1 MNTHHVTTF
10 DNNWQDRYATMLYR
24 PKRAL
29 GRVRSGDRVFIGTGC
44 AEPLRLIEALVAR
57 APELTDVE
65 ILQLH
70 SEGKEAAYAAGS
82 LAGAF
87 RVNSFHIGKNVRE
100 AAQAGLGSYTPM
112 ALSAIP
118 DLFRSG
124 KLPLDVAL
132 VQVSPPDEHGW
143 MSLGIAVD
151 IVKSAIESAG
161 LVIAQVNSQMPW
173 TEGDSLVNIRDLDL
187 LVAADMP
194 LAQRQPQAAH
204 PVARE
209 IGRRVAALVPD
220 GATLQFGF
228 GRSEHFGALPQA
240 ACEFLTGHRDLGIH
254 SEMITEDIVPLLESG
269 VINGRCKTRDR
280 GRVVTSC
287 CAGGQRLYDMV
298 ANNPLFCFRPTEFV
312 SNIANIARQTKM
324 VAINMAH
331 EIDLTGQVCADAEQ
345 GQLTVGGGLTDFARG
360 ALQSPGGRSI
370 IVLPSASPD
379 GLRSNIVSQ
388 LSPGAGVTLGRAEVQ
403 FVVTEY
409 GVADL
414 LGKTIEQRALALI
427 GVADPRFRAGLFQEA
442 MAARLLPPETAP
454 FANCLAPPLVETA
467 ARLLLDDGTEISIR
481 PLLLADLGDL
491 RRFLHRLSPTSR
503 HYRRAETGGHG
514 LPFDLY
520 AAAGA
525 GQALVATIP
534 NAHGEEIVATGKY
547 FREVAG
553 PYAEIALLV
562 RDDWQNLGIGGFMFK
577 RLCELAKSEGLAGLK
592 ASIRRENQRMQAIVQ
607 RAAPAYGILE
617 SDIYRFQ
624 VDFAEAATT
633 KDAGTEE
640 T

>member
-1 MNTHHVTTF
+1 MNTHHSTAL

-29 GRVRSGDRVFIGTGC
+29 GRVCSGDRVFIGTGC
-44 AEPLRLIEALVAR
+44 AEPLRLVEALVAR

-65 ILQLH
+65 IVQLCA
-70 SEGKEAAYAAGS
+70 EGEAAYAAGK

-87 RVNSFHIGKNVRE
+87 RLNSFYIGKNVRE
-100 AAQAGLGSYTPM
+100 AVQTGLGSYTPI

-118 DLFRSG
+118 ALFRSG

-151 IVKSAIESAG
+151 IVKSAIESAS

-173 TEGDSLVNIRDLDL
+173 TEGDSLVNIHDLDL

-194 LAQRQPQAAH
+194 LLQRERPPSH
-204 PVARE
+204 PIARE

-228 GRSEHFGALPQA
+228 GCSGYLGGLPQA
-240 ACEFLTGHRDLGIH
+240 ACEFLAGHRDLGIH

-269 VINGRCKTRDR
+269 AINGRCKASDR

-287 CAGGQRLYDMV
+287 CVGGKRLYDMV
-298 ANNPLFCFRPTEFV
+298 ARNPLFRFRPTEFV
-312 SNIANIARQTKM
+312 SNVAIIARQTKM
-324 VAINMAH
+324 VAINMAY
-331 EIDLTGQVCADAEQ
+331 EIDLTGQVCADAEA
-345 GQLTVGGGLTDFARG
+345 GRLTAGVGDLVDFARG

-403 FVVTEY
+403 YVVTEY
-409 GVADL
+409 GATDL
-414 LGKTIEQRALALI
+414 FGKTIEQRALALI

-442 MAARLLPPETAP
+442 MAARLLRPETAP
-454 FANCLAPPLVETA
+454 LANCLAPPLLETS
-467 ARLLLDDGTEISIR
+467 ARLLLDDGTEIYVR
-481 PLLLADLGDL
+481 PLLLADLTDL
-491 RRFLHRLSPTSR
+491 RSFLHRLSPTSR
-503 HYRRAETGGHG
+503 HYRLVETDEHG
-514 LPFDLY
+514 LPFALY

-525 GQALVATIP
+525 GQALAATIP

-547 FREVAG
+547 FRESG
-553 PYAEIALLV
+553 DSYAEISLLV
-562 RDDWQNLGIGGFMFK
+562 RDDWQNRGIGSFMFK
-577 RLCELAKSEGLAGLK
+577 RLCELAKGEGLAGLK
-592 ASIRRENQRMQAIVQ
+592 ANIRRENQRMQAIFQ
-607 RAAPAYGILE
+607 HAGPTSGFPE
-617 SDIYRFQ
+617 SDVYRFQ
-624 VDFAEAATT
+624 IDFS
-633 KDAGTEE
+633 EE
-640 T
+640 GEKPEK